1 MRAALGRLDGCLGAR
16 MGCFESVEA
25 EGRQFGQ
32 GVLRGVYGAKEGEK
46 VPTRVLFDWRGGV
59 GVGGEEEGEMKKGA
73 GVEAAGME
81 MGMESEAGSET
92 DQGVRARLDVLCEDG
107 SFGPGREGGRG
118 EGEGKGADVDV
129 FSEFTN
135 VGEESG
141 HER

>member
-1 MRAALGRLDGCLGAR
+1 

-25 EGRQFGQ
+25 EGRQFGR
-32 GVLRGVYGAKEGEK
+32 GVLRGEYGAREGEA

-59 GVGGEEEGEMKKGA
+59 GVGEEEEEEEEEKKGVE
-73 GVEAAGME
+73 GVWKE

-107 SFGPGREGGRG
+107 DFGPGREG
-118 EGEGKGADVDV
+118 EGVDVDVDV

-135 VGEESG
+135 VEESG

>member
-1 MRAALGRLDGCLGAR
+1 

-32 GVLRGVYGAKEGEK
+32 GVLRGVYGAREGEA

-59 GVGGEEEGEMKKGA
+59 GVGVGEEEEEEEKKG
-73 GVEAAGME
+73 VEGGWKEME
-81 MGMESEAGSET
+81 MGMGMEEEGGGET

-107 SFGPGREGGRG
+107 NFGPGREGGRG
-118 EGEGKGADVDV
+118 EGVDVDV
-129 FSEFTN
+129 FCEFTN
-135 VGEESG
+135 VGDESG